1 VTGLA
6 TLAFVLAGIHVG
18 ALNVVPGA
26 GTAPAWSPNAE
37 RIAYT
42 SRGGIWIADADGS
55 HRTLLV
61 RRAAD
66 PAWSP
71 SGTRL
76 AFTRGGSV
84 WTIRADGVGERRLA
98 RGGHAAWSANG
109 ARIAFDRG
117 GVTYVVSSSGGT
129 ARAFTHGVTPAYS
142 GDGRLAVVDDGT
154 VRVGTAIYGTGNDP
168 TWSPDG
174 RDLAYESDGTIYV
187 GGIAVARGRQP
198 AWRPEPG
205 PRELL
210 PDFDQRAPEG
220 VVVAGGPGHWRL
232 GFTSLV
238 DNVGLGPAIV
248 EGVRASGA
256 GRMIA
261 TQHVRLANGGR
272 RRYRDVGRLRYT
284 NSAPHFHWHYMR
296 FDAFELR
303 SLDGRTLVRDRKSG
317 FCLADHYGIAPGY
330 WPFRSV
336 HFLGNCAQRRPH
348 ATHVL
353 QGTSL
358 GFTDRYPAFF
368 HGQNVDITSVPAGVY
383 VLVHRVNE
391 NLLLRELR
399 YENDAASVRLRL
411 TWRIGRPSVR
421 ILRRCGGT
429 ATCGPTP
436 ARDL

>member
-6 TLAFVLAGIHVG
+6 TLAFVLAGIHAGG
-18 ALNVVPGA
+18 ATVVPGA

-37 RIAYT
+37 RIAYV
-42 SRGGIWIADADGS
+42 SGGSVWVADADGS

-61 RRAAD
+61 RRADD

-84 WTIRADGVGERRLA
+84 WTIRADGADEHRLA
-98 RGGHAAWSANG
+98 PGAHPAWSPDG

-117 GVTYVVSSSGGT
+117 GVTYVASSSGGG
-129 ARAFTHGVTPAYS
+129 AKAFTQGVTPAYS
-142 GDGRLAVVDDGT
+142 RDGRIAVVDDGT
-154 VRVGTAIYGTGNDP
+154 VRVGTTIHGTGNDP
-168 TWSPDG
+168 SWSPDG
-174 RDLAYESDGTIYV
+174 QDVAYESGGTLYV
-187 GGIAVARGRQP
+187 SGVPVGRGREP

-220 VVVAGGPGHWRL
+220 LVIAGGPGHWKL

-238 DNVGLGPAIV
+238 DNVGLGPAII
-248 EGVRASGA
+248 EGVRPSGA
-256 GRMIA
+256 ARMVA
-261 TQHVRLANGGR
+261 TQHVHLANGGTHT
-272 RRYRDVGRLRYT
+272 YRDVGRLRYT
-284 NSAPHFHWHYMR
+284 NSAPHFHWHLSK

-330 WPFRSV
+330 WPFRSA
-336 HFLGNCAQRRPH
+336 HFLSSCAQGQPH

-368 HGQNVDITSVPAGVY
+368 HGQNVDITGVPAGVY

-391 NLLLRELR
+391 NLLLHELR
-399 YENDAASVRLRL
+399 YENDAASARIRL
-411 TWRIGRPSVR
+411 TWRVGHPSVH

-429 ATCGPTP
+429 ATCGPTS